1 MSNWLEKIPPRL
13 AAALLDS
20 AKVIATHV
28 WNKLSGDEPSKGAD
42 VIDDLKRRALDGAL
56 AALQDELEF
65 QAAKASLDVQLA
77 ALGPLAEDVVSAL
90 ETARATKPM
99 FAEGKPDADGWISL
113 ESTVLPD
120 GDGEG

>member
-1 MSNWLEKIPPRL
+1 MPNWLEKIPPSL
-13 AAALLDS
+13 ASAVLDA
-20 AKVIATHV
+20 AKVLATYA
-28 WNKLSGDEPSKGAD
+28 WSRLSGDEPAKSAD

-77 ALGPLAEDVVSAL
+77 ALGPLAEDVVEAL
-90 ETARATKPM
+90 ETARTAKPM
-99 FAEGKPDADGWISL
+99 FTESKPDAGGWIHL

-120 GDGEG
+120 GDSEG